1 METKTPQL
9 VAKLS
14 EIEKRRAQL
23 QQELREIE
31 QDLEENL
38 EDIRDGITRKADP
51 KHWIRKYPL
60 PALGLAVGLG
70 LLLGGRGGA
79 GKVAPQGRGATVGML
94 LGELKKV
101 IIAKTI
107 ASLVSSAESYVA
119 ERRGPSPSK
128 RSRETGGK

>member
-1 METKTPQL
+1 MEPKSPQL

-14 EIEKRRAQL
+14 EIEQRRAEL
-23 QQELREIE
+23 QRELREIE
-31 QDLEENL
+31 HGLEENL

-70 LLLGGRGGA
+70 VLLGGRS
-79 GKVAPQGRGATVGML
+79 GKEDSVRKGRGATLNAL
-94 LGELKKV
+94 LSELKKV

-107 ASLVSSAESYVA
+107 ASIVSSAEAYVA
-119 ERRGPSPSK
+119 ERNGPSPSPRK
-128 RSRETGGK
+128 RETGEK